1 MNNKIFEPS
10 ILWDQNMRKYPS
22 KLAPVHKNIIPATS
36 KIVESERA
44 PNFQPQQAP
53 QVKVEN

>member
-22 KLAPVHKNIIPATS
+22 KLAPVHKNILPATS

-53 QVKVEN
+53 